1 MADATI
7 NLVPM
12 TVWPSYEDMKIK
24 AQ

>member
-1 MADATI
+1 MVDHTI

-24 AQ
+24 SQ